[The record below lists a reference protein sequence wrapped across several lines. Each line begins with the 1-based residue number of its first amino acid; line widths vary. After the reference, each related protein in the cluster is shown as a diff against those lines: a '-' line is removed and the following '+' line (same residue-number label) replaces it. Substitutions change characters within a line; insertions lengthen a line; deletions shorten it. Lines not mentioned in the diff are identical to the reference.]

1 MCLQIAM
8 ALCVENFAMM
18 YSLLAQA
25 ALGVKYIS
33 NATKETNWK
42 GEEMPIGDDFTNFLY
57 IKFGDD
63 VFMIVPTSKNV

>member
-25 ALGVKYIS
+25 ASGVKYI
-33 NATKETNWK
+33 NCATQKTNWK
-42 GEEMPIGDDFTNFLY
+42 GKEMPIGDALTNFL
-57 IKFGDD
+57 
-63 VFMIVPTSKNV
+63 

>member
-25 ALGVKYIS
+25 ASGVKYI
-33 NATKETNWK
+33 NCATQETNWK
-42 GEEMPIGDDFTNFLY
+42 GKEMPISDALTNFLY
-57 IKFGDD
+57 IKFGDN